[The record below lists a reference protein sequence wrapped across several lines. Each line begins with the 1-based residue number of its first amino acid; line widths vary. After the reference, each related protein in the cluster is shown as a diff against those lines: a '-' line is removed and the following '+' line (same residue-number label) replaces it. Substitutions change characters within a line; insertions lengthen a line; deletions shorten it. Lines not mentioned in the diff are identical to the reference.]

1 MEKYEGLKD
10 EPRPGN
16 GERMKEAV
24 ICRCVVNSKGRLP
37 LLLLAFAVLTA
48 LPSPLLSQR
57 AGAPGLGVDGL
68 PLSRQPGS
76 VAVLA
81 LATGRWQAV
90 SSRSEELLGD
100 FRYLPEY
107 ASARAQGQVFRVVKT
122 DGPKLLPDRGGAF
135 VVVPWSFGPG
145 CAEEGWQTPEWVTPG
160 DTVAFLL
167 VPTRAGGRGGT
178 GDGQVFDVLG
188 WHQPYPV
195 GELIPFWRKTR
206 DPSPS
211 WLPTADFYHLLTLL
225 PSETALETRP
235 GMALEAVGGWLG
247 ASPDRGSAFPVREM
261 LAEWRERWGA
271 EVRSDNGNPEG
282 EHRRTQR

>member
-10 EPRPGN
+10 EPRTAN
-16 GERMKEAV
+16 GERMKEAG
-24 ICRCVVNSKGRLP
+24 ICQCVVDSKERLMP
-37 LLLLAFAVLTA
+37 LLLAFGFLVL
-48 LPSPLLSQR
+48 LPSPLISQR

-68 PLSRQPGS
+68 PLFREPGS

-81 LATGRWQAV
+81 TATDRWQSV

-107 ASARAQGQVFRVVKT
+107 ASARAQGQVFRLVRT
-122 DGPKLLPDRGGAF
+122 DGPGSLPDPGEAF

-167 VPTRAGGRGGT
+167 VPTRAPAQAGRGT
-178 GDGQVFDVLG
+178 RPVFDVLG

-195 GELIPFWRKTR
+195 GDLIPFWQRTR
-206 DPSPS
+206 GPSPP
-211 WLPTADFYHLLTLL
+211 WLPTGEFYELLTLL
-225 PSETALETRP
+225 PSEAVLETRS
-235 GMALEAVGGWLG
+235 GRALEAVEAWLG
-247 ASPDRGSAFPVREM
+247 ASPERVSAFPVREM
-261 LAEWRERWGA
+261 LAEWKERWGA
-271 EVRSDNGNPEG
+271 EARWEKGVERLKRRRSP
-282 EHRRTQR
+282 R